1 MLVALFSRAV
11 LVYWRELER
20 GDPQPDNGRIK
31 EVIVRF
37 HHVGMVV
44 QSISIADE
52 LCRER
57 LRDDAP
63 LVWGPVPAFQCVVAF
78 ATRFPMI
85 EFVVPEADSRLVKF
99 LGDKSVLHH
108 IAFAVDDVRRPSPF
122 SPSELLFDEPAP
134 AIRGLLVNFLKPQG
148 GLLVEVV
155 QEPKKAE
162 GRG

>member
-1 MLVALFSRAV
+1 MGV
-11 LVYWRELER
+11 LEGVGA
-20 GDPQPDNGRIK
+20 GDPRRDNGGIK

-44 QSISIADE
+44 QSMSIADE
-52 LCRER
+52 LCRDR

-78 ATRFPMI
+78 STRFPMI
-85 EFVVPEADSRLVKF
+85 EFVVPEAESRLVKF
-99 LGDKSVLHH
+99 LGGKSVLHH
-108 IAFAVDDVRRPSPF
+108 VAFAVDDVRRPSPF
-122 SPSELLFDEPAP
+122 SPDELLFDEPAP
-134 AIRGLLVNFLKPQG
+134 AIRGLLVNFLKPHE
-148 GLLVEVV
+148 GLLVELV

>member
-1 MLVALFSRAV
+1 MGV
-11 LVYWRELER
+11 LEGVGA
-20 GDPQPDNGRIK
+20 GDPRRDNGGIK

-44 QSISIADE
+44 QSMSIADE

-78 ATRFPMI
+78 STRFPMI
-85 EFVVPEADSRLVKF
+85 EFVVPEAESRLVTF
-99 LGDKSVLHH
+99 LGGKSVLHH

-122 SPSELLFDEPAP
+122 SPGELLFDDPAP
-134 AIRGLLVNFLKPQG
+134 AIRGLLVNFLKPHE
-148 GLLVEVV
+148 GLLVELV